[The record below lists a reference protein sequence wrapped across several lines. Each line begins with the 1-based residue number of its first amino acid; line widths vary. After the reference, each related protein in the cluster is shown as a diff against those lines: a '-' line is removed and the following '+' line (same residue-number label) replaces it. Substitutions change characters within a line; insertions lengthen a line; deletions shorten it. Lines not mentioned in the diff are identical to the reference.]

1 MLDNIKGTWSQT
13 LKFLGNDATL
23 EAEYDRNA
31 NEKFLDSATI
41 SGKLDD
47 VNYEVTRACAKGSG
61 CDRASVPLGAR
72 MLILDAL
79 LTLSANMPREP
90 PRAPRIRLTS
100 RDRHMPTPPLWLPGR
115 DGRQLKTKFGGEM
128 ALTVSADTADGTT
141 VEAVATKNDG
151 ITKVTASRSTK
162 IQGRDVDVEASHA
175 VKSGES
181 KLKLSS
187 VLGHGV
193 TAIVNLGPKQDA
205 DYELE
210 YESSIGDGR
219 KLSANVNPKDGSG
232 EIEFVDSKSIDATVT
247 ASMPLG
253 GKPKI
258 NIKRAW
264 NF

>member
-1 MLDNIKGTWSQT
+1 LRLADHPRHSLATTMKKVLYVTGVGMALGGSVELVSSDLSGSGAGRVLDNIKGTWSQT

-31 NEKFLDSATI
+31 NERFLDSATI

-47 VNYEVTRACAKGSG
+47 VNYE
-61 CDRASVPLGAR
+61 
-72 MLILDAL
+72 
-79 LTLSANMPREP
+79 
-90 PRAPRIRLTS
+90 
-100 RDRHMPTPPLWLPGR
+100 
-115 DGRQLKTKFGGEM
+115 LKTKFGGEM

-151 ITKVTASRSTK
+151 ITKVTATRSTK

-193 TAIVNLGPKQDA
+193 KAIVNLGPKQDA

-210 YESSIGDGR
+210 YESSIGEGR

-232 EIEFVDSKSIDATVT
+232 EIEFVDNKSIDATVT

-253 GKPKI
+253 GKPKVTV
-258 NIKRAW
+258 KRAW